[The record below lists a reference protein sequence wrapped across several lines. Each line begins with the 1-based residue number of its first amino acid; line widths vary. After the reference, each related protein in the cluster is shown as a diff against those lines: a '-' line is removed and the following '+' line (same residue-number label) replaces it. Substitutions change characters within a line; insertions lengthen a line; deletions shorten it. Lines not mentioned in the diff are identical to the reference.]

1 MKNVEAQFSSILN
14 VLQLGSSNQQARVMK
29 KKTARL
35 ASMPVGH
42 ALHVQH
48 LHETRKQ
55 FCYCSLHQIS
65 QCGAFA
71 MQNRCQQ
78 EQVFQKRICTK
89 DVRV

>member
-1 MKNVEAQFSSILN
+1 MSKKGGEDMKNVEDQFSSILN

-55 FCYCSLHQIS
+55 FYYCSLHQ
-65 QCGAFA
+65 
-71 MQNRCQQ
+71 
-78 EQVFQKRICTK
+78 
-89 DVRV
+89 